1 MSARFILA
9 EPAPSGDNARPMAL
23 RVNLIIG
30 CTASGKSRVA
40 LHLAE
45 RLGGEIVSID
55 SMKIYRRM
63 DIGTAKPSAEARA
76 RVPHHLLDIV
86 EPSEPYSLGR
96 FVEDADAA
104 FRDIA
109 SRGKPIVAAGGTMMF
124 VRGIVSGVFDGPS
137 ADPEYRA
144 QLRARAAREGSLALH
159 AELAALDPLAASRI
173 HPNDLRR
180 IERALEV
187 HRATGRPISALQQQ
201 WAANHSPYDC
211 RLVALRRPREQ
222 AHSRINARV
231 LRMIEAGLLEEVRGL
246 LAEPAGLSEQAAQ
259 AVGYAEIIS
268 HLQGACTLEQAIE
281 RIKINSRHLAKH
293 QRTWM
298 RHMPGLH
305 EVDISDEDTVESVAD
320 RVQAAWEHALP
331 ENASAETPAD

>member
-1 MSARFILA
+1 
-9 EPAPSGDNARPMAL
+9 MAL

-159 AELAALDPLAASRI
+159 GELAALDPTAAARI
-173 HPNDLRR
+173 HPNALRR
-180 IERALEV
+180 I
-187 HRATGRPISALQQQ
+187 
-201 WAANHSPYDC
+201 
-211 RLVALRRPREQ
+211 
-222 AHSRINARV
+222 
-231 LRMIEAGLLEEVRGL
+231 
-246 LAEPAGLSEQAAQ
+246 
-259 AVGYAEIIS
+259 
-268 HLQGACTLEQAIE
+268 
-281 RIKINSRHLAKH
+281 
-293 QRTWM
+293 
-298 RHMPGLH
+298 
-305 EVDISDEDTVESVAD
+305 
-320 RVQAAWEHALP
+320 
-331 ENASAETPAD
+331 